1 MTFTHDTEIALVAA
15 AALVNT
21 APAAV
26 DAGSEQDSGDGEQ
39 LRSQADLVRFLDE
52 HRWSGDRGGSAEE
65 LQQVRDL
72 RPRLRQLWEAEE
84 AELVLLVN
92 DVLAEARALP
102 QLVDH
107 DDIGWHIH
115 AVPQDAP
122 LATRMAVEAAMAL
135 VDVIRGDELDRLK
148 TCAAEDCDDVVLDL
162 SRNRSRR
169 FCEGG
174 CGNRENVRAY
184 RDRQRSD

>member
-1 MTFTHDTEIALVAA
+1 MTFAHDTEVALTAA

-21 APAAV
+21 AST
-26 DAGSEQDSGDGEQ
+26 AGDQ

-52 HRWSGDRGGSAEE
+52 HRWTGDRVGDDAE

-72 RPRLRQLWEAEE
+72 RPVLRRLWEADE
-84 AELVLLVN
+84 AELVPLVN
-92 DVLAEARALP
+92 QALADAGALP
-102 QLVDH
+102 QLVEH
-107 DDIGWHIH
+107 DGFGWHIH
-115 AVPQDAP
+115 AVPHEAP
-122 LATRMAVEAAMAL
+122 LATRMAVEAMMAA
-135 VDVIRGDELDRLK
+135 VDVIRAGELDRLK
-148 TCAAEDCDDVVLDL
+148 TCAAQDCDDVVVDL

-184 RDRQRSD
+184 RDRQRGD